1 MKLSYKILL
10 FTTNHITG
18 NLVYLKLKSYGHD
31 VLKAEA
37 SEVFTEALARKS
49 FDLVIVD
56 DLKNSFSEIR
66 QKLTELKIPHLF
78 MNNKKNID
86 SELEK
91 ISIKLSFTE
100 EDLLHKISYLTDCVE
115 KVRVPLLQAVSQHYS
130 GDRDLT
136 QKVVHSFLSAWHSS
150 IDDIRVS
157 FVDDEDSSL
166 SRKIHSFKGV
176 LSALGETEAASI
188 VRKMEI
194 LIKGRR
200 RDDAEKLFSQLH
212 VTCKGLAEELESST
226 LLN

>member
-91 ISIKLSFTE
+91 ISIKLSFLKLWNGGVVLQSSPFLYTRGFFSQVVSKNSFTFS
-100 EDLLHKISYLTDCVE
+100 LLPTISSNWFSTSSTVPGTIVVE
-115 KVRVPLLQAVSQHYS
+115 K
-130 GDRDLT
+130 GT
-136 QKVVHSFLSAWHSS
+136 
-150 IDDIRVS
+150 
-157 FVDDEDSSL
+157 
-166 SRKIHSFKGV
+166 
-176 LSALGETEAASI
+176 ALELE
-188 VRKMEI
+188 E
-194 LIKGRR
+194 
-200 RDDAEKLFSQLH
+200 
-212 VTCKGLAEELESST
+212 EELPS
-226 LLN
+226 